1 VNEALSR
8 ALLRARLSDEDV
20 AARLQVDPKTVR
32 RWLEGRVPYLRHR
45 WALALLV
52 GVDESD
58 LWPQLPSAR
67 SRSGEV
73 VAVYAHRDW
82 VRSEMWVRLFSSA
95 GRDVGVLAD
104 SGFLLAGDLAIP
116 KTLAERARAG
126 VRVRVCLPEATPP
139 AAVGH
144 GAGAGVG
151 RSRVA
156 GIRDAL
162 GSAELRLHRVRSYS
176 SICYSDQELLVAQH
190 IYGVSDGQSPILHLR
205 GGADQ
210 EMIAAYLA
218 SFEQV
223 WNSARPVD

>member
-52 GVDESD
+52 GADESD

-67 SRSGEV
+67 SRPREV

-82 VRSEMWVRLFSSA
+82 VSSEMWLRLFSSA
-95 GRDVGVLAD
+95 SREAGVLAD
-104 SGFLLAGDLAIP
+104 SGFLLADDSAIL

-126 VRVRVCLPEATPP
+126 VRVRVCRPDPTPP

-144 GAGAGVG
+144 ETGPGVDT
-151 RSRVA
+151 SRVA

-162 GSAELRLHRVRSYS
+162 RPAELRLHRVRSYN
-176 SICYSDQELLVAQH
+176 SIWFSDQELLVAQH
-190 IYGVSDGQSPILHLR
+190 VYGVPDDQSPILHLR

-210 EMIAAYLA
+210 EMIAADLDY
-218 SFEQV
+218 
-223 WNSARPVD
+223 RP

>member
-58 LWPQLPSAR
+58 LWPQLSSAR

-82 VRSEMWVRLFSSA
+82 VSSQMWLRLFSSA
-95 GRDVGVLAD
+95 GREAGVLAD
-104 SGFLLAGDLAIP
+104 SGFLLAGDSAIP

-126 VRVRVCLPEATPP
+126 VRVRVCLPDPTPR
-139 AAVGH
+139 AAASH
-144 GAGAGVG
+144 GAGPSAG
-151 RSRVA
+151 RLRVA

-162 GSAELRLHRVRSYS
+162 RPAELRLHRVRSYY

-190 IYGVSDGQSPILHLR
+190 VYGVADGQSPMLHLR
-205 GGADQ
+205 GDADQ
-210 EMIAAYLA
+210 EMISAYLA

-223 WNSARPVD
+223 WNSARPSD

>member
-1 VNEALSR
+1 MNEALSR

-52 GVDESD
+52 GMDESD

-82 VRSEMWVRLFSSA
+82 VPSERWLRLFSSA
-95 GRDVGVLAD
+95 SREAGVLAD
-104 SGFLLAGDLAIP
+104 SGFLLADDSAIL
-116 KTLAERARAG
+116 KTLVERARVG
-126 VRVRVCLPEATPP
+126 VRVRVCLADPTPP
-139 AAVGH
+139 AAAGH
-144 GAGAGVG
+144 GARPGVG

-162 GSAELRLHRVRSYS
+162 GSAELRLHRVRSYN

-190 IYGVSDGQSPILHLR
+190 VYGVTDGQSPMLHLR

-210 EMIAAYLA
+210 EMVAAYLS

-223 WNSARPVD
+223 WNSARPLG